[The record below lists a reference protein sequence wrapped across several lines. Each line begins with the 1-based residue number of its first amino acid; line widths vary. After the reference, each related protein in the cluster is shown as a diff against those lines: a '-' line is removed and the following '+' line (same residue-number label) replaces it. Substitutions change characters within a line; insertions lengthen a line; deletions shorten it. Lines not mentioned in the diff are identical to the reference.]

1 MCNLVVTKNAPQ
13 MENQAL
19 WEKVCSYQNIR
30 LAWNKVKEKEGGPG
44 VDRMTVEEFEQ
55 NLEENVSILQNQLEN
70 DAYKPLPV
78 LRIYISKEDGTRRS
92 IGIPVVRDRVVQQA
106 LLSVLSPLFEGE
118 FLDCSFAYRPGRS
131 ALNAIDKVEA
141 LIKDGFRWVLD
152 GDIEN
157 FFDSIDHN
165 LLLSFVAERVSDAKV
180 LELIKKFL
188 NASVFDNM
196 SLREEYFGITQGS
209 VISPLF
215 ANVYLHR
222 FDQEITTKGYHLI
235 RYADDFV
242 ILEDSQE
249 RIGKAL
255 ADTAATLKVLKLNLN
270 EKKTKLIHARE
281 GFVFLGYYID
291 AKGKGPSKKA
301 IGAIS
306 QKLHEIAQ
314 AGKRRNISERIEDL
328 KQSIRGWSG
337 YFHTCRG
344 IEPKNSLAL
353 IALIAISLELDD
365 EENARK
371 LLGKRKDFTIDQAD
385 IWYRLGHQAQTLG
398 LREEALDD
406 FSQALF
412 LVPDH
417 FQAKESLKQLQLVDE
432 DVYGSIERLKKL
444 IHFCPDLAQ
453 PYRDLAF
460 CYAELGE
467 YGLAQESYQKATRLE
482 LDVKPEEQPIT
493 SLPKSAEPPQQ
504 LIFSED
510 DVSLFSSLFR
520 GRRDFFACQWVDE
533 KGRRGFSPVNRSLSQ
548 EEIKKHLSGK
558 KTLGLYLLN
567 DEDRVCLSVIDID
580 IDQKALLE

>member
-1 MCNLVVTKNAPQ
+1 MKNQ
-13 MENQAL
+13 TL
-19 WEKVCSYQNIR
+19 LEKVCSYQNIR

-44 VDRMTVEEFEQ
+44 VDRVTLEEFEQ

-188 NASVFDNM
+188 NASVFENM

-301 IGAIS
+301 IG
-306 QKLHEIAQ
+306 
-314 AGKRRNISERIEDL
+314 
-328 KQSIRGWSG
+328 
-337 YFHTCRG
+337 
-344 IEPKNSLAL
+344 
-353 IALIAISLELDD
+353 
-365 EENARK
+365 
-371 LLGKRKDFTIDQAD
+371 
-385 IWYRLGHQAQTLG
+385 
-398 LREEALDD
+398 
-406 FSQALF
+406 
-412 LVPDH
+412 
-417 FQAKESLKQLQLVDE
+417 
-432 DVYGSIERLKKL
+432 
-444 IHFCPDLAQ
+444 
-453 PYRDLAF
+453 
-460 CYAELGE
+460 
-467 YGLAQESYQKATRLE
+467 
-482 LDVKPEEQPIT
+482 
-493 SLPKSAEPPQQ
+493 
-504 LIFSED
+504 
-510 DVSLFSSLFR
+510 
-520 GRRDFFACQWVDE
+520 
-533 KGRRGFSPVNRSLSQ
+533 
-548 EEIKKHLSGK
+548 
-558 KTLGLYLLN
+558 
-567 DEDRVCLSVIDID
+567 
-580 IDQKALLE
+580 